1 MKRFCTALMAGA
13 ACLWAA
19 LAVAAPSASETVAR
33 VDGKPLS
40 ARVLSV
46 FVATARVHEPDI
58 DARRVLENLV
68 DVHLMGEWFR
78 EVYAEDTPAPR
89 VGYDRTALARRD
101 LAALTRVAWR
111 AGLAETLA
119 AWEWSSPLRALS
131 APPRLDDPA
140 LAAIL
145 TPRPGLRL
153 GFDAAQQAAAEQW
166 VLARYRFPGAAPRT
180 LTLARLYRAQN
191 VALKTRFH
199 NLDRAAMQGAV
210 EDYVR
215 RAFVLDWFER
225 RAPLDDADR
234 AWIRQLVLDR
244 QDQRAL
250 LLALGLSDDPHDDN
264 PLLAEVAAGIP
275 AREIARYYQYHRDQF
290 VRVEKVRAA
299 RLWLPTPALAEDA
312 RRRLAEGAT
321 LETLVAAYGERDGVR
336 YQAPAWLARGRD
348 QDAWLTGFAFAQT
361 PGLTAPPIRA
371 PGESDRWVVV
381 RVDERVEGYQAAD
394 SESVRYQ
401 ASRALA
407 RTRLR
412 QHLETGLARRQ
423 NAAAVRFYSEAL

>member
-1 MKRFCTALMAGA
+1 MALIMIVAAG
-13 ACLWAA
+13 
-19 LAVAAPSASETVAR
+19 AVAAMAAPADPETVAR

-40 ARVLSV
+40 ARVLTV
-46 FVATARVHEPDI
+46 FVAAARVHEPDI
-58 DARRVLENLV
+58 DEQRVLENLV

-78 EVYAEDTPAPR
+78 EVYAANTPPSR
-89 VGYDRTALARRD
+89 VGYDRATLARRD

-119 AWEWSSPLRALS
+119 AWEWPSPLRALS

-140 LAAIL
+140 LAAML
-145 TPRPGLRL
+145 TPEPGLRT
-153 GFDAAQQAAAEQW
+153 GFDAAQRAAAEQW
-166 VLARYRFPGAAPRT
+166 VLAHYRFPGAAPRT
-180 LTLARLYRAQN
+180 LTLAQLYRAQN

-199 NLDRAAMQGAV
+199 NLDRVAMNGAV

-225 RAPLDDADR
+225 RSPLSDADR
-234 AWIRQLVLDR
+234 DWIRQLVLDR

-264 PLLAEVAAGIP
+264 PLLAEVAAAIP
-275 AREIARYYQYHRDQF
+275 AREILRYYQYHRDQF

-312 RRRLAEGAT
+312 RRRLADGAT
-321 LETLVAAYGERDGVR
+321 LETLRAAYGEQDGVR
-336 YQAPAWLARGRD
+336 YQAPAWLARGGGE
-348 QDAWLTGFAFAQT
+348 DAWLTGFAFTRT

-371 PGESDRWVVV
+371 PGGQDRWVVV

-423 NAAAVRFYSEAL
+423 NAAAVRFYPEAL